1 MLIIGHRGN
10 TWRIIKRY
18 LASKTPVIEVDAR
31 YMNGDF
37 YAVHGPPSIKRPSLP
52 GKVMAWIDYRFFYRD
67 PILKPLKVRDILRYL
82 DGRVDVMIDI
92 KQRGIEDRI
101 IDLIEET
108 GYRGRVYITT
118 ELHPVLKRLRELVG
132 RNYTLIASINILAV
146 DMPRI
151 ALDAEADMVSI
162 HLSIIDEKLVDE
174 FHSQNIKVLSWTI
187 NDLET
192 YEYLKRIGVDGI
204 VTDIPSLF
212 IDQLYRV

>member
-1 MLIIGHRGN
+1 MLIVGHRGN
-10 TWRIIKRY
+10 TWRIIRRY

-37 YAVHGPPSIKRPSLP
+37 YAVHGPPPIRRPSLP
-52 GKVMAWIDYRFFYRD
+52 GKVMAWIDYHFFYRD
-67 PILKPLKVRDILRYL
+67 PILKPLKVREILEYL
-82 DGRVDVMIDI
+82 DGKADVMIDI
-92 KQRGIEDRI
+92 KQRGIEDKI
-101 IDLIEET
+101 IGLIEET

-132 RNYTLIASINILAV
+132 GKYTLIASINILAV

-162 HLSIIDEKLVDE
+162 HLSIIDEKLVEE
-174 FHSQNIKVLSWTI
+174 FHRHNIKVLSWTV

-204 VTDIPSLF
+204 VTDTPSLF
-212 IDQLYRV
+212 LRNRKV